1 MDNKVFN
8 VVDAVPGENMPPMH
22 PWCRSTTIA
31 ELGDEM
37 MKNLTRAARDP
48 VTGEQYTV
56 PANMTYEEWKK
67 EIDKKHSDGTF
78 DKMRKMHI
86 NEKSDREQYKK
97 YIGVLGKDNMP
108 KSFDKFQLLKY
119 NNINEWDVIKQQY
132 KVVNQYKVD
141 SGYVSVEKILEMD
154 KTIILEKRNNFPS
167 AYKKSGNI
175 AGAYINTDDAL
186 FLAHSQ
192 INNAL
197 DNGYR
202 NYKGSSNVVL
212 LHQQRA
218 FEYMDVLMPDGSMR
232 NKTYYDT
239 EAKLFEEFHTLLQTE
254 EFTEITMLS
263 ERGMCDSC
271 KDVMEQFKKA
281 HPNVKVN
288 VVSHKKVNSNVWKYR
303 LRK

>member
-119 NNINEWDVIKQQY
+119 NNIDEWEDLKYYARNI
-132 KVVNQYKVD
+132 N
-141 SGYVSVEKILEMD
+141 GRPIEYVKIDRE
-154 KTIILEKRNNFPS
+154 LEKLRIV
-167 AYKKSGNI
+167 YKSLNP
-175 AGAYINTDDAL
+175 L
-186 FLAHSQ
+186 
-192 INNAL
+192 
-197 DNGYR
+197 
-202 NYKGSSNVVL
+202 
-212 LHQQRA
+212 
-218 FEYMDVLMPDGSMR
+218 
-232 NKTYYDT
+232 
-239 EAKLFEEFHTLLQTE
+239 
-254 EFTEITMLS
+254 
-263 ERGMCDSC
+263 
-271 KDVMEQFKKA
+271 
-281 HPNVKVN
+281 
-288 VVSHKKVNSNVWKYR
+288 
-303 LRK
+303 